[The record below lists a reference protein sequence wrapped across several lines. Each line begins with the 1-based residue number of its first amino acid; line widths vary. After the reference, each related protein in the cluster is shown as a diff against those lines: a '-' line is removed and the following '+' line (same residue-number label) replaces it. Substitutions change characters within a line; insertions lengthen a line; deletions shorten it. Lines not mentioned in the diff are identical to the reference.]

1 MTGDAVDEAVDDA
14 TVVAAEDAA
23 ADGID
28 EEIGDDTAS
37 ASLGSRARCTP
48 AAVAVGTAVR
58 DRVATSV
65 AAKPASVVAAA
76 AVRPADVGEVART
89 VGADDVDATDGD
101 RPVEVVCKDAEA
113 GAAGADSDD
122 FATSDDATGNDDGAD
137 SVTSER
143 VMPRLAGS
151 APAFELPMLRRRTTI
166 TP

>member
-113 GAAGADSDD
+113 GADSDD

-166 TP
+166 PP